1 MSRRVRPRSAPR
13 GLTNGAAAGE
23 TPIAL
28 MARAGH
34 HRKMSTTNQYL
45 HLADVVFRDEAAALE
60 DRLLCSRKFYRRE
73 RTSDDLSE
81 AEASEQAVS

>member
-1 MSRRVRPRSAPR
+1 
-13 GLTNGAAAGE
+13 
-23 TPIAL
+23 
-28 MARAGH
+28 
-34 HRKMSTTNQYL
+34 MSTTSQYL

-81 AEASEQAVS
+81 AEASEQASGFVTAVTCRAISAGCRQRPPPSARNG